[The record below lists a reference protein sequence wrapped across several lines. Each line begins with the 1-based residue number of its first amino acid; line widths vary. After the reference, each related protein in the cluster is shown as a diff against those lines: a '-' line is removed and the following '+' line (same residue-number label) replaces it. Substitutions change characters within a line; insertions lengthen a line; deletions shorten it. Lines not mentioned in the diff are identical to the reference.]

1 MFTSIKESEFFFSH
15 LKKDFRV
22 LEYGSGQSTIE
33 IGNLTKEVIS
43 IEHQRNWYDQMS
55 MKIPGNV
62 KIILKLPNV
71 HYVEGADCGTYDQ
84 FKDYINEGRF
94 HGMFDVIFIDGR
106 ARIECAKICNEISHE
121 NTIIFIHD
129 FRSRY
134 ENYKLVLDHLTLISE
149 VEDMAMFKIK
159 KQL

>member
-1 MFTSIKESEFFFSH
+1 
-15 LKKDFRV
+15 
-22 LEYGSGQSTIE
+22 
-33 IGNLTKEVIS
+33 
-43 IEHQRNWYDQMS
+43 
-55 MKIPGNV
+55 
-62 KIILKLPNV
+62 
-71 HYVEGADCGTYDQ
+71 
-84 FKDYINEGRF
+84 
-94 HGMFDVIFIDGR
+94 MFDVIFIDGR